1 MFIIMLM
8 ILLPMIG
15 AVIVWVESS
24 IRKSKQNMREEIS
37 VHQSK
42 QSAWGISMAIVAV
55 EFLLSIYLL
64 FIRYYSPGTEQW
76 KLQNICGQGLSFQ
89 TSGFQVLYGV
99 LTAGVWLIV
108 TIFSREYFKKDKER
122 DLFYKTMLFI
132 LGATMGVFYS
142 GDLFTTFIFFE
153 MMSVAVYFWV
163 IHDKTT
169 EAICASNLYMAF
181 AIASGMVMLMGIF
194 LLYHL
199 TGTLSFSELL
209 ESCSL
214 VTDRTM
220 LYVSAVLL
228 LCGFGTKCGVF
239 LFHIWM
245 PSSYLES
252 PTPATILLSS
262 ILTKTG
268 IFGLIIIN
276 SYILSW
282 DTSWGMITLIAGVLT
297 MAVGAIMAVFSMNL
311 KVILACSSM
320 SQIGFIV
327 VGIGMMNLLKAEG
340 SFAIWGTMLH
350 MVNHTL
356 LKLILFII
364 AGVICMT
371 TTELDLNNIRGIGK
385 KNPILKFAF
394 LVAMFG
400 MSGVPLWNGYI
411 SKSLLHESIVEYI
424 SILSISDTDLVGFFR
439 IIEWIFLISGG
450 LTLAYMLKLY
460 IAIFFED
467 SVNKK
472 REKTCSMS
480 KITSGILIACACFAW
495 ILGTLPTVFMNRIAR
510 IGDGFI
516 SGIGFEEK
524 AIRYFSLSNLSG
536 ALISL
541 GIGVLV
547 YFGFIR
553 VFFMRKRKNGGTYYQ
568 KIWPEW
574 ISLETIFYRPVFY
587 IILPAVLTFLCRI
600 LDQLVDGVIVFMRK
614 TIYCDNEKKL
624 PPMIGTQTT
633 YFFGSFFNEAAK
645 VLNKVIFRRHPIK
658 KDYIPIFAKKR
669 EKWLEN
675 NSLIMRSVS
684 FGLLMA
690 CIGLCCTLVYL
701 VFIYI

>member
-1 MFIIMLM
+1 MSIIILM

-15 AVIVWVESS
+15 AAIVWIESS
-24 IRKSKQNMREEIS
+24 MRKSE
-37 VHQSK
+37 
-42 QSAWGISMAIVAV
+42 QSAWAISMVIIVI
-55 EFLLSIYLL
+55 EFFLSIYLL
-64 FIRYYSPGTEQW
+64 FTRYYFPGAEQW

-89 TSGFQVLYGV
+89 TSGFQVLYGT

-108 TIFSREYFKKDKER
+108 TIFSREYFER
-122 DLFYKTMLFI
+122 DKKRVLFYKTMLFI
-132 LGATMGVFYS
+132 LGSTMGVFYS
-142 GDLFTTFIFFE
+142 ADLFTTFIFFE
-153 MMSVAVYFWV
+153 MMSVAVYFWIV
-163 IHDKTT
+163 YDQK
-169 EAICASNLYMAF
+169 EAAIQASNLYMAF
-181 AIASGMVMLMGIF
+181 AIASGMIMLMGIF

-199 TGTLSFSELL
+199 AGTLDFYELL
-209 ESCSL
+209 ETCSFI
-214 VTDRTM
+214 TDRRM
-220 LYVSAVLL
+220 LYISAALL

-252 PTPATILLSS
+252 PTPATVLLSS

-282 DTSWGMITLIAGVLT
+282 DTGWGMLTLSAGVLT
-297 MAVGAIMAVFSMNL
+297 MAVGAIIAVFSMNL

-327 VGIGMMNLLKAEG
+327 VGIGMMNLLKDEG
-340 SFAIWGTMLH
+340 SFAVWGTILH

-364 AGVICMT
+364 AGVICMST
-371 TTELDLNNIRGIGK
+371 TNLELNNIRGIGK
-385 KNPILKFAF
+385 KNPVLKISF
-394 LVAMFG
+394 LMAMLG
-400 MSGVPLWNGYI
+400 ISGVPLWNGYI
-411 SKSLLHESIVEYI
+411 SKTLIHESIVEYI
-424 SILSISDTDLVGFFR
+424 LVAGTVAPDSVVFFK
-439 IIEWIFLISGG
+439 IIEWVFLISGG

-467 SVNKK
+467 SVSKK
-472 REKTCSMS
+472 REKSCNMS
-480 KITSGILIACACFAW
+480 KVTSVILLVCSCLLPILGILS
-495 ILGTLPTVFMNRIAR
+495 TVFMNRIAR
-510 IGDGFI
+510 IGDSFI
-516 SGIGFEEK
+516 SGLGFEEK
-524 AIRYFSLSNLSG
+524 SMTYFSLSNMGG
-536 ALISL
+536 AMISII
-541 GIGVLV
+541 IGLLV

-568 KIWPEW
+568 KIWPDW
-574 ISLETIFYRPVFY
+574 ISLEGVFYRPIFY
-587 IILPAVLTFLCRI
+587 VILPAVLAFLCRI
-600 LDQLVDGVIVFMRK
+600 LDQLVDSIVVFMRK

-633 YFFGSFFNEAAK
+633 YFFGSFFNEIVK
-645 VLNKVIFRRHPIK
+645 VLNKIIFRKHPIQ
-658 KDYIPIFAKKR
+658 KDYIPIFAEKR

-690 CIGLCCTLVYL
+690 CIGLCFTLVYL